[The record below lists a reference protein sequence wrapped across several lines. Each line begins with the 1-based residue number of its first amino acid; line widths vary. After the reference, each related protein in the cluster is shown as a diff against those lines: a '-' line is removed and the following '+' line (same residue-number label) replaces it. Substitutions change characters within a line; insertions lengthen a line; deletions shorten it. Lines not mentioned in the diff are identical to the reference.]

1 MPLAKPGGEAPSSR
15 AQQALAAFVR
25 QEFRS
30 PVAAIIGY
38 LDFLLADAH
47 SNTLEGAV
55 SDLQHMRLAATHL
68 DEMVNRLVDRSG
80 VDHREKGEDRGAL
93 HSRLRHDL
101 RTPLNAIKG
110 YGELLIEEARDGEHD
125 AVLPDLERVLDLTN
139 RLLGQFD
146 RLLELAGISEDRR
159 ELVDEDSRL
168 AAEIVDRVLATVKP
182 IEADDAAERPLVS
195 SRLLVVDD
203 TAADR
208 ELLSR
213 RLQRDGHEVVAADTG
228 ERALELLGEG
238 GFDLVL
244 LDLMLPGMSGFEVL
258 SQLKSGIHTR
268 AIPVIMISALDE
280 IDSAVRCIE
289 AGAED
294 YLSKPFN
301 PVVLRARVGA
311 CLERKRLHDRERA
324 ITTEL
329 RVEKERS
336 EALLLQILPRR
347 IVERMRTGEMLIAD
361 HIADATILFS
371 DLVNFTALSRN
382 LAPQETVKLLD
393 LLFSR
398 FDALAERAGL
408 EKIKTIGDGYMIA
421 GGVLEPR
428 RDHAEAMAEIA
439 LAMHVAAADTSHALG
454 MLSAP
459 LRLRIGLHTGPLV
472 AGVIGTQK
480 FVYDVWGD
488 TVNTA
493 SRMEK
498 YGAPGRVHVSAAT
511 RGRLGDKFRFEARDQ
526 LEVKGKGT
534 METFFLDPL

>member
-159 ELVDEDSRL
+159 ERVDEDSRL

-208 ELLSR
+208 ELLCR
-213 RLQRDGHEVVAADTG
+213 RLQREGHEVVAADTG

-439 LAMHVAAADTSHALG
+439 LAMHVAAADTSRALG

-498 YGAPGRVHVSAAT
+498 YGA
-511 RGRLGDKFRFEARDQ
+511 
-526 LEVKGKGT
+526 
-534 METFFLDPL
+534 

>member
-47 SNTLEGAV
+47 SNTLEAAV

-159 ELVDEDSRL
+159 ERVDEDSRL

-213 RLQRDGHEVVAADTG
+213 RLQREGHEVVAADTG

>member
-159 ELVDEDSRL
+159 ERVDEDSRL
-168 AAEIVDRVLATVKP
+168 AAEIVGRVLATVKP
-182 IEADDAAERPLVS
+182 IEAGDAAERPLVS

-208 ELLSR
+208 ELLCR
-213 RLQRDGHEVVAADTG
+213 RLQREGHEVVAADTG

-439 LAMHVAAADTSHALG
+439 LAMHVAAADTSRALG

>member
-159 ELVDEDSRL
+159 ERVDEDSRL
-168 AAEIVDRVLATVKP
+168 AAEIVGRVLATVKP
-182 IEADDAAERPLVS
+182 IEAGDAAERPLVS

-208 ELLSR
+208 ELLCR
-213 RLQRDGHEVVAADTG
+213 RLQREGHEVVAADTG

-324 ITTEL
+324 VTNEL
-329 RVEKERS
+329 RAEKERS

>member
-47 SNTLEGAV
+47 SNTLEAAV

-159 ELVDEDSRL
+159 ERVDEDSRL
-168 AAEIVDRVLATVKP
+168 AAEIVGRVLATVKP
-182 IEADDAAERPLVS
+182 IEGGDAAERPLVS